1 MCVRTLF
8 PIVPTITSSMP
19 VSNKA
24 MDTISSKRTNPN
36 FGLART
42 TIPTAALNTPMPVR
56 NILVRC
62 SYSSFLRPSKI
73 LTTPLANNPNPRIS
87 TDIFYGKTR
96 NYNSRDQIAY
106 YSSSYCYIDNSGRFF
121 QALSSN
127 SGNDSFYANDH
138 QSDQRENYYR
148 IRSKRR

>member
-1 MCVRTLF
+1 MCVRILF

-24 MDTISSKRTNPN
+24 TDTISSKRTNPN

-56 NILVRC
+56 NILVRL

-73 LTTPLANNPNPRIS
+73 LRTPLANNPNPRIS
-87 TDIFYGKTR
+87 TIYFMAKLGT
-96 NYNSRDQIAY
+96 I
-106 YSSSYCYIDNSGRFF
+106 IPG
-121 QALSSN
+121 
-127 SGNDSFYANDH
+127 
-138 QSDQRENYYR
+138 
-148 IRSKRR
+148 IR